1 MKKLLSILLFGILCG
16 QEYSLSGVVLSSD
29 SNSPIVDANI
39 FISDST
45 IGSASDI
52 QGNFKI
58 DELSDKNYTIIAS
71 ALGYKDTVLS
81 INPSSLNNIII
92 KLIPSSIMGAA
103 LEVVGRYPS
112 KHTPNFTENITRDL
126 ISEQQSQTLS
136 ELFRNILGVDVQME
150 HNVGRN
156 ANVSKNN

>member
-92 KLIPSSIMGAA
+92 KLIPSSIM
-103 LEVVGRYPS
+103 
-112 KHTPNFTENITRDL
+112 
-126 ISEQQSQTLS
+126 
-136 ELFRNILGVDVQME
+136 
-150 HNVGRN
+150 
-156 ANVSKNN
+156 